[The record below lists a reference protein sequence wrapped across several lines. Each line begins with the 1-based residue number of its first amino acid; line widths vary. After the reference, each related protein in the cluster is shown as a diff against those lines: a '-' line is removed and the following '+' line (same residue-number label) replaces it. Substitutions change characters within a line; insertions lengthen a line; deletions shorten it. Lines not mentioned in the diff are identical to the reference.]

1 MGLRFSIL
9 GLNQEEVLK
18 IKKTVT
24 KKIRGIEKQ
33 VEIKLDVVD
42 LLLINHIADYPNRKK
57 VTKIIIDD
65 NYYFWVSYSQ
75 LINELPILDI
85 KKQALSDRLNKL
97 VELNILE
104 KKIHCCDTLSN
115 MTLFRMTDA
124 YENLKYKPSNSEGS
138 SETQGVSYSTTTGY
152 RSQIPDVNNNIDNNI
167 NNKEIS
173 TNVDTKKEKTLF
185 DKFNDWLAENAPNV
199 CKLTSQM
206 SEKQFST
213 IRGKYS
219 FEQIS
224 HILLQMENY
233 KGIQKKYTS
242 VYLTFNNWAKR
253 EYGK

>member
-24 KKIRGIEKQ
+24 KKIRGVEKQ

-57 VTKIIIDD
+57 VIIIIDD

-124 YENLKYKPSNSEGS
+124 YESLKYKPSNSEGS

-152 RSQIPDVNNNIDNNI
+152 SSQIPDVNNNKDNNI

-173 TNVDTKKEKTLF
+173 TNVDTKKEKTLY
-185 DKFNDWLAENAPNV
+185 DRFNDWLTENAPNV
-199 CKLTSQM
+199 CKLSKQM
-206 SEKQFST
+206 TEEQFNT
-213 IRGKYS
+213 IRSKYT